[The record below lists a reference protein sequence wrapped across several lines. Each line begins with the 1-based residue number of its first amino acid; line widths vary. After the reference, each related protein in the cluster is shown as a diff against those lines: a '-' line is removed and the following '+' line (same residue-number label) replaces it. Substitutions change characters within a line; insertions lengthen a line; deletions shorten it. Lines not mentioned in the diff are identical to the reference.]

1 MRKKII
7 LKVLGIACIAITGL
21 STKIYDQKADHN
33 LLTSEN
39 IEALARGE
47 VDIPG
52 VCANI
57 SQDFC
62 IVFDDGYFLTGIRVA

>member
-1 MRKKII
+1 MRRKII
-7 LKVLGIACIAITGL
+7 LKVLGIACVAITGL
-21 STKIYDQKADHN
+21 SSKINDQKTDQS

-52 VCANI
+52 VYANI

-62 IVFDDGYFLTGIRVA
+62 IVFDDGYFLTGVRVA

>member
-1 MRKKII
+1 MKKRII
-7 LKVLGIACIAITGL
+7 SKVLVIACATIAGL
-21 STKIYDQKADHN
+21 STKIYDQKTDYDI
-33 LLTSEN
+33 LTSEN

-52 VCANI
+52 VCANV

-62 IVFDDGYFLTGIRVA
+62 IIFSDGYFLTGLRVA